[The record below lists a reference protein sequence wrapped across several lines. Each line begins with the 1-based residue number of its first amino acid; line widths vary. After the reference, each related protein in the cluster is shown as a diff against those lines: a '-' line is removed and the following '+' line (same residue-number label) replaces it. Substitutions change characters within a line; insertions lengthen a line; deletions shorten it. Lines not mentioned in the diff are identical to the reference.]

1 MYSHLPWEKNP
12 FPKLA
17 FWTGQGPMAVVKGP
31 DLLGEAEGWS
41 PSPARP
47 DVRIG
52 QPSTSAQ
59 VSTASLIMTSSF
71 SALLH
76 PEACH

>member
-1 MYSHLPWEKNP
+1 
-12 FPKLA
+12 
-17 FWTGQGPMAVVKGP
+17 MAVVKGP